1 MNSQTIKAL
10 TVTPSTGDLA
20 IRDIPMPDFE
30 ADEILVRITR
40 VGLTRRDRL
49 ILQNPNTAIP
59 DGSDYLIP
67 GHIAIGKI
75 VEKGSL
81 VKEFDLGDLVVPTI
95 RRDCKKCIDLRSDLC
110 PHPDKYMDSGLM
122 RTHGFAR
129 EFIAIK
135 GRYLVKIP
143 KDLEEV
149 ALLVAPLSVA
159 EKAHSEAVEILQRYN
174 FYCYY
179 NDESFSPHT
188 LVTGMGP
195 VGIMTAFLLSL
206 YNYRLTVFGRRES
219 DDLRSRLFESMDAEY
234 LNAARVPMERLEN
247 AGYSFN
253 HIFDTTGDPS
263 FILRTIPFMA
273 YNGIMVLMA
282 MPENVSQNSEISID
296 AGHLFS
302 RMVAGNQVIIG
313 SIKSGKDAFESSV
326 KHLTELNDLFGQE
339 LLSLI
344 THVYSLEDYQ
354 KVLALDSRET
364 ILPAIDLT

>member
-1 MNSQTIKAL
+1 MNSQTIRAL
-10 TVTPSTGDLA
+10 TVTPATGDLA
-20 IRDIPMPDFE
+20 IRDIPMPDLE

-49 ILQNPNTAIP
+49 VLRNPNTP
-59 DGSDYLIP
+59 TPNGSDFLIP
-67 GHIAIGKI
+67 GHTAVGKV
-75 VEKGSL
+75 VEMGPL
-81 VKEFDLGDLVVPTI
+81 VREFDTGDLVVPTI
-95 RRDCKKCIDLRSDLC
+95 RRDCNKCIDLRSDLC
-110 PHPDKYMDSGLM
+110 PHPDRYMDSGLVGS
-122 RTHGFAR
+122 HGFAR

-143 KDLEEV
+143 RDLEEV
-149 ALLVAPLSVA
+149 ALLLAPLSVA

-219 DDLRSRLFESMDAEY
+219 DDIRSRLFESMDAEY
-234 LNAARVPMERLEN
+234 LNTARVPMERFQN

-253 HIFDTTGDPS
+253 HIFDTTGDPAY
-263 FILRTIPFMA
+263 ILRTIPFMA

-282 MPENVSQNSEISID
+282 LPENTTGGPVTEIN
-296 AGHLFS
+296 AGPLFN

-313 SIKSGKDAFESSV
+313 SVKSGKDAFEASV

-339 LLSLI
+339 LSSLI
-344 THVYSLEDYQ
+344 THVFSLEDYQ
-354 KVLALDSRET
+354 KVLDLDSRET